1 MWTLLSDQV
10 QKARNYSETWYA
22 GYAFQGAVVLG
33 IAPILIP
40 LVVGKSLNAVA
51 AGTVVAALYGGQL
64 CAPVLGSLADK
75 TGRYRFAYLSGY
87 LLLALGLGLFG
98 LADSLRVWTI
108 LAFIVGMGSAVTNTV
123 SAMFIVEN
131 KPRSEWDERIGW
143 LQTLYGT
150 GQAVGLGL
158 VAMLMGSPRFGLA
171 AAALLMIPG
180 VILGRLHLPP
190 DHEPPAGHPN
200 HPFKRRRHRPARG
213 TFSIL
218 HTYEQNLPHYL
229 KEITSIIKT
238 PFALYIVAWFCIMFS
253 NWIIYNLYPLLM
265 SSVYHIDGSRSS
277 LYYAIGAGF
286 GIFAYAPSG
295 TLGEKIGDGRVVMI
309 GALMSLVSLAALCFF
324 AMVKTPF
331 NPWGVPL
338 FFFLMPIAWS
348 PLIVAG
354 TDFTAQLSD
363 LPQGAA
369 VGIFNA
375 TTAVASLTGAYA
387 AGSLADHFGYASLPL
402 TGLAFAFLGIVLLA
416 MLVNNQK
423 QGAHSR

>member
-1 MWTLLSDQV
+1 MWTQLSDQV
-10 QKARNYSETWYA
+10 QKARKYSDTWYA

-40 LVVGKSLNAVA
+40 MVVGKTLDAVA
-51 AGTVVAALYGGQL
+51 AGTVVAAMYGGQL
-64 CAPVLGSLADK
+64 CAPVLGSLTDK
-75 TGRYRFAYLSGY
+75 TGRYHIAYLSGY

-98 LADSLRVWTI
+98 LTESLRVWTI

-150 GQAVGLGL
+150 GQAIGLGL
-158 VAMLMGSPRFGLA
+158 VAMLMGSPRFGLMV
-171 AAALLMIPG
+171 AALLMVPG
-180 VILGRLHLPP
+180 AILGRMHLPP
-190 DHEPPAGHPN
+190 DHERPAGHPKQR
-200 HPFKRRRHRPARG
+200 FERRRHRPARG
-213 TFSIL
+213 SFSIL
-218 HTYEQNLPHYL
+218 HTYEQNLPHHL
-229 KEITSIIKT
+229 SEITAVVKT
-238 PFALYIVAWFCIMFS
+238 PFAMYIVAWFCIMFS

-265 SSVYHIDGSRSS
+265 SSVYHIDGSQSS

-324 AMVKTPF
+324 AVVETPF
-331 NPWGVPL
+331 NAWAVPL

-363 LPQGAA
+363 LPQGTA
-369 VGIFNA
+369 VGIFNG
-375 TTAVASLTGAYA
+375 TTAVASLLGAFA
-387 AGSLADHFGYASLPL
+387 AGSLADHFGYTSLPIA
-402 TGLAFAFLGIVLLA
+402 GLGFSILGAVLLA
-416 MLVNNQK
+416 ILVKSQER
-423 QGAHSR
+423 GHGSR